1 MENIQI
7 TIATFV
13 QTNAV
18 NILLIVALFVFGKGI
33 LRLIVKKVVSLT
45 NDGNDKHTSELEK
58 KAETLG
64 DIILNIGNIAIYIII
79 LLMALSLFGVDI
91 RPVLAGLGI
100 GGLAFGF
107 GAQSLV
113 KDFVSGIFILIESQ
127 YSIGDKVKIG
137 SDEGVVIKITMRS
150 TVLLDDE
157 GRTHYI
163 SNGTVKNAIN
173 FSQQR

>member
-7 TIATFV
+7 MITSFLKI
-13 QTNAV
+13 NAV
-18 NILLIVALFVFGKGI
+18 DMLLIVALFIFGKG
-33 LRLIVKKVVSLT
+33 LLKLIVKRVINWT
-45 NDGNDKHTSELEK
+45 NDGDDGNDSELEK

-64 DIILNIGNIAIYIII
+64 SIILNIGNIAIYIII
-79 LLMALSLFGVDI
+79 LLMTLSLFDVDI
-91 RPVLAGLGI
+91 RPVLTGLGI

-113 KDFVSGIFILIESQ
+113 KDLVSGVFILIESQ

-137 SDEGVVIKITMRS
+137 SDEGAVVKITMRS

-163 SNGTVKNAIN
+163 SNGSIKNAIN
-173 FSQQR
+173 FSQQQ